1 MVVDYRQKQ
10 STEISFL
17 LHNYSRSFHYDS
29 KVSTESTKKKIL
41 ALENYHQICVI
52 TFTIISLISQHVF
65 LSLCL
70 SFSHTL
76 SLSLCRFVE
85 TKKKREDKIG
95 FGGLAVFD
103 KANVAVTK
111 KKREKKHTK

>member
-1 MVVDYRQKQ
+1 
-10 STEISFL
+10 
-17 LHNYSRSFHYDS
+17 
-29 KVSTESTKKKIL
+29 VS
-41 ALENYHQICVI
+41 
-52 TFTIISLISQHVF
+52 
-65 LSLCL
+65 LSL
-70 SFSHTL
+70 SFTHTL

-111 KKREKKHTK
+111 KERKKNHTK